1 MCYYLIGQKAV
12 GDGHGLDLALL
23 IGAQACPNFLA
34 LFFSSIL
41 GAASPR
47 DGNLPSPIAQSFL
60 PEFSANSSDSKA
72 RPARA
77 FVMLPLAAVLFGM
90 YVQQ

>member
-12 GDGHGLDLALL
+12 GDGHGLDFAPL
-23 IGAQACPNFLA
+23 IGAQACPNFLG

-47 DGNLPSPIAQSFL
+47 DGNLPSPIAAWLSPL
-60 PEFSANSSDSKA
+60 THKHTHTGVGEFSLFSA
-72 RPARA
+72 
-77 FVMLPLAAVLFGM
+77 VMSNQLM
-90 YVQQ
+90 IIN